1 MNDTSNDSEYN
12 QRAMRAI
19 ILCVLVAIVYTQFF
33 LAPKR
38 QAQQQQMQQQ
48 AAQVAQAPGVT
59 LQPSGGQQVQQGGVV
74 PAQGFG
80 GTAGA
85 VQATRPTVTE
95 LAAAPHSTVNVGGAT
110 VSIVHLGGRVEEY
123 RLRDYKRDLNGDESL
138 NLVDSS
144 ATGALPLGLY
154 VGTENDERV
163 TYSLASVN
171 GVPTTSP
178 TVALDVPP
186 NTRAVLEFRGVL
198 ASGTQVTK
206 KLSFEGGSYLFGVD
220 VALDR
225 PTASGQPVW
234 LEWTH
239 YYSSAVEK
247 ELRVKHSITLLDS
260 ANKIHLVPIEGILQG
275 MEEKGVNRWIALG
288 DTYFAMTL
296 VPTVTTRNTII
307 GREGDVFFSRV
318 AGSPAGGQF
327 YSYVGPKDYK
337 TLESIGNF
345 NLERTIDLGWFS
357 FLALPLLWL
366 LRFLYSLV
374 GNYGVAII
382 ALTLIVKA
390 VMLPLSKASFA
401 SAKKMQDLQPEIKAL
416 RERVKDPN
424 QLNQE
429 MFALYK
435 RKGVNPMGG
444 CFPVLIQIP
453 VFLGLYNALL
463 NAIEL
468 RHAPFAGWI
477 TDLSAPESLQLFG
490 IGIPVMV
497 LLMAASMVYQ
507 TWTTPMPSADPA
519 QQKMM
524 MIMPLMFAGMFIIF
538 PMPAGL
544 VLYWLV
550 NNIIS
555 IIQQLYMRNAEK
567 GSVYVGTAVASV
579 VIFGV
584 GYLLTML

>member
-1 MNDTSNDSEYN
+1 MYTLTS
-12 QRAMRAI
+12 
-19 ILCVLVAIVYTQFF
+19 
-33 LAPKR
+33 
-38 QAQQQQMQQQ
+38 
-48 AAQVAQAPGVT
+48 
-59 LQPSGGQQVQQGGVV
+59 
-74 PAQGFG
+74 
-80 GTAGA
+80 
-85 VQATRPTVTE
+85 
-95 LAAAPHSTVNVGGAT
+95 
-110 VSIVHLGGRVEEY
+110 
-123 RLRDYKRDLNGDESL
+123 LNG
-138 NLVDSS
+138 
-144 ATGALPLGLY
+144 APA
-154 VGTENDERV
+154 
-163 TYSLASVN
+163 
-171 GVPTTSP
+171 TSP
-178 TVALDVPP
+178 TANLNLEP
-186 NTRAVLEFRGVL
+186 NSRVVLEFRGAL
-198 ASGTQVTK
+198 PSGRQITK
-206 KLSFEGGSYLFGVD
+206 KITLEGDSFLIGVD

-225 PTASGQPVW
+225 PIESGQSVW

-239 YYSSAVEK
+239 YYSSAIEK
-247 ELRVKHSITLLDS
+247 ELRIKHSLTLLDG
-260 ANKIHLVPIEGILQG
+260 ANKIQLVPIEQMLQG
-275 MEEKGVNRWIALG
+275 LQDRGVNRWVALG
-288 DTYFAMTL
+288 DTYFAMAL

-307 GREGDVFFSRV
+307 GREGDVFLTRV
-318 AGSPAGGQF
+318 AGTQSGGQF
-327 YSYVGPKDYK
+327 YAYAGPKDYK
-337 TLESIGNF
+337 MLEAIGDF
-345 NLERTIDLGWFS
+345 SLERTIDLGWFS

-390 VMLPLSKASFA
+390 VMLPLSKASFV

-477 TDLSAPESLQLFG
+477 TDLSAPESLQILG
-490 IGIPVMV
+490 IGVPVMV

-507 TWTTPMPSADPA
+507 TWTTPTPSADPA

-524 MIMPLMFAGMFIIF
+524 MIMPLVFAGMFIIF

-555 IIQQLYMRNAEK
+555 IIQQLYMRNAER

-579 VIFGV
+579 VIFGI
-584 GYLLTML
+584 GYLLTMI